1 MTTLGARF
9 GTLGTTNAK
18 LSYLLVTGRHI
29 AMTRV
34 LKHYTV
40 DLIKMLQDPPAR
52 RLKASLAISCT
63 YTNHTILE
71 LYQTYRDRRWIF
83 NIVDW

>member
-9 GTLGTTNAK
+9 RTLGTTNAK
-18 LSYLLVTGRHI
+18 QSYLLVSARHI

-34 LKHYTV
+34 LKEYIAG
-40 DLIKMLQDPPAR
+40 LIKMLQDPPAR
-52 RLKASLAISCT
+52 RLKASLAILCT

-71 LYQTYRDRRWIF
+71 HYQTYRDRRWIF
-83 NIVDW
+83 NIVNW